1 MIISLAGY
9 MGSGKSHIA
18 KLLSDKINFELIDLD
33 KEIIAKNKF
42 SIAEI
47 FEKKGEIFFRKL
59 ERETLE
65 EILATRE
72 SIVLSLGGGTP
83 VYYNNIDV
91 INDRSESIYLQAS
104 VSTLVNR
111 LEPNKAKRPLIANLE
126 AEALPEFIAKHLFE
140 RTPYYAKC
148 KYTVSTNER
157 EPEEV
162 VANIIDLLDL
172 PQVK

>member
-91 INDRSESIYLQAS
+91 INDRSESIYLQAN
-104 VSTLVNR
+104 VSTLVHR